1 MRDNTTA
8 INCLLALRTRELSP
22 AAPSAVA
29 LLTWRLSKGE
39 EEAFRE
45 FHALYFVRLHR
56 FLLVVARGD
65 EAQAQEAL
73 QETFLRVARQAR
85 IFQTEEVFWS
95 WLRAVARNAARDASR
110 KQRRYLSLLERFTRQ
125 KVQEV
130 AGEVSLADIL
140 EETVAELDPDERRL
154 IEGKYLEG
162 ESVRQLSEQEGL
174 TEKAVESRLLRLRR
188 ELRERI
194 LRKLKTS

>member
-1 MRDNTTA
+1 MRETTA
-8 INCLLALRTRELSP
+8 INCLLALQTRELSP
-22 AAPSAVA
+22 AASSAVA
-29 LLTWRLSKGE
+29 LLTWRLARGE

-45 FHALYFVRLHR
+45 FHALYFVRLR
-56 FLLVVARGD
+56 QFLLVVARGD
-65 EAQAQEAL
+65 EAQAEEAL

-85 IFQTEEVFWS
+85 VFQTEEIFWS
-95 WLRAVARNAARDASR
+95 WLRTVARNAARDAGR

-125 KVQEV
+125 TIQEE
-130 AGEVSLADIL
+130 AGDLSLTNIL
-140 EETVAELDPDERRL
+140 EETVAELEPEERRL

-194 LRKLKTS
+194 LRKLKSS

>member
-1 MRDNTTA
+1 MSATNPA
-8 INCLLALRTRELSP
+8 INSLLALRLSKLTP

-85 IFQTEEVFWS
+85 VFHSEEVFWS
-95 WLRAVARNAARDASR
+95 WLRAVARNAACDGGR
-110 KQRRYLSLLERFTRQ
+110 KHRRYLSLLERFTRETE
-125 KVQEV
+125 KE
-130 AGEVSLADIL
+130 AGNEIALMELL
-140 EETVAELDPDERRL
+140 EETVAELEPDERRL
-154 IEGKYLEG
+154 IEGKYWEG

-188 ELRERI
+188 QLRERI
-194 LRKLKTS
+194 LQKLKTP